1 MNQIEFGKFI
11 YKLRIEANLTQDEL
25 AEKVGVASGKTVSK
39 WENGYSLPDIITL
52 KKLSI
57 ALNVTLYEL
66 TECKRLKKK
75 RLIDATKDFVKSSK
89 DIFKLNIIC
98 KVTIVITVLLGIF
111 FGLCTIFTINNYGTV
126 EIYTLKS
133 LDKNFYIKGNITL
146 TNSYNTFTLLDID
159 YIGEDESIL
168 NTDAYNIEYKIMN
181 KNQYDI
187 VLYST
192 SKNKNLEIKYNNL
205 IYNMKTTHFYQLLL
219 ESIKKDVLFKDDEAF
234 IFQIIYED
242 KNNNVNVIEFPFKII
257 NEYKNIF

>member
-25 AEKVGVASGKTVSK
+25 AKKVGVASGKTVSK

-52 KKLSI
+52 KKLSV

-75 RLIDATKDFVKSSK
+75 KFIDATKDFIKSSK

-98 KVTIVITVLLGIF
+98 KVTIVITILLGIF
-111 FGLCTIFTINNYGTV
+111 FGLCTIFTLNNYGTV
-126 EIYTLKS
+126 EIYTIKS
-133 LDKNFYIKGNITL
+133 LNNDFYIKGNITL
-146 TNSYNTFTLLDID
+146 TKNYSTFTLLDID

-181 KNQYDI
+181 KNQYNI
-187 VLYST
+187 IIYST
-192 SKNKNLEIKYNNL
+192 LKSKDSEKNHDNL
-205 IYNMKTTHFYQLLL
+205 INNIKTTHFQQLLL
-219 ESIKKDVLFKDDEAF
+219 ESVKKDVLFKNDEVF

-242 KNNNVNVIEFPFKII
+242 KNNNVDVIEFPFKIV
-257 NEYKNIF
+257 NKYKNIF